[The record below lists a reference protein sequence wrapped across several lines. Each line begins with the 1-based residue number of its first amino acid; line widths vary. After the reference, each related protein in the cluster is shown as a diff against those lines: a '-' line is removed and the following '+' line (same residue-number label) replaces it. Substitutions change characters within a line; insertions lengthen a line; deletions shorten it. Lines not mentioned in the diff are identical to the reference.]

1 MSSIFI
7 PDRVRNPP
15 RTESAHCLWCL
26 RRAKRRELFK
36 LVNGPVNHYFCN
48 DDHAI
53 QWCDARH
60 SCIAVNAMLR
70 LQPEER
76 MAILAGRPIEQWV
89 AEQINLTRQ
98 QNANAEASDG
108 ADGVRDVASVEVPV
122 SKDA

>member
-70 LQPEER
+70 LQPAER
-76 MAILAGRPIEQWV
+76 TAILAGKPMEQWV
-89 AEQINLTRQ
+89 AEQINLTRHH
-98 QNANAEASDG
+98 NANTAG
-108 ADGVRDVASVEVPV
+108 GDGVDDIRGVAGVEMPV